1 LNYLHRRVSSCLHSS
16 AAPRRLRAA
25 LSASTRARARQ
36 DPSQPPPL
44 PPRRPDPHR
53 LAAPETAPRSEDSPA
68 AQVGASRTEGH
79 EAPENDHRLLPSSIT
94 GNLFPSPG
102 SSAAGSP
109 QGSRIGDPLALQGA
123 AGTRTKG
130 HPAANVP
137 CPGGATNAP
146 AAPCPA
152 PAARGGLAE
161 LGQEKGWGGKQRE
174 DRTEEH
180 TKGGRRRAR
189 SRVTW
194 RSPEETPEPSL
205 PQKHLDGIMA
215 ASGSASGGSWPLSA
229 HPTCVRGLP
238 GSPRPL
244 SCSHLSCR
252 CPGFART
259 WRSPKLQPC
268 TPGVGYSLED
278 GASGLGVPGSTE
290 TDPPPAMNPR

>member
-1 LNYLHRRVSSCLHSS
+1 MP
-16 AAPRRLRAA
+16 AAPRGTKLPRTTTGCFPAASPGTFSPRRA
-25 LSASTRARARQ
+25 
-36 DPSQPPPL
+36 PPL
-44 PPRRPDPHR
+44 P
-53 LAAPETAPRSEDSPA
+53 AAPRAQESGTPWLSRMQRGQGPRDTPL
-68 AQVGASRTEGH
+68 RTYLVQ
-79 EAPENDHRLLPSSIT
+79 AVPRMP
-94 GNLFPSPG
+94 
-102 SSAAGSP
+102 P
-109 QGSRIGDPLALQGA
+109 Q
-123 AGTRTKG
+123 
-130 HPAANVP
+130 HPALLRR
-137 CPGGATNAP
+137 
-146 AAPCPA
+146 
-152 PAARGGLAE
+152 RGG
-161 LGQEKGWGGKQRE
+161 GWQNWGRKRGGGGKQRE

-194 RSPEETPEPSL
+194 RSPEEAPEPSL

-268 TPGVGYSLED
+268 TLGVGYSLGD